1 MSMIGKKVEEFTAQ
15 AYRNGEFIEVS
26 EKNMIGNWSILCL
39 YPADFTF
46 VWPPVLWDLQ
56 NQ

>member
-26 EKNMIGNWSILCL
+26 EKNLRTYKSNTMN
-39 YPADFTF
+39 
-46 VWPPVLWDLQ
+46 
-56 NQ
+56 